1 MAELNLLQG
10 KYDGKLGQT
19 VGAKW
24 KNKATVRSYTKARD
38 PKTAEQLNNR
48 SRWSQMLNVYRVVK
62 PHIEKYVPLD
72 TSKFNLWCAFQNMN
86 ANFMN
91 HATQKTYRNI
101 LIAKGNLATMPDY
114 QAVRNGTNLT
124 VTMPY
129 YDDPLHKGTRWRI
142 VYFSQD
148 EKRMIQYDITT
159 KANIPV
165 GLSPVAN
172 VPWQFVFAYMWWTDG
187 KIVKV
192 SNSLCKGIA

>member
-24 KNKATVRSYTKARD
+24 KNKATVRSYTKAKD

-48 SRWSQMLNVYRVVK
+48 SRWNQLLNVYRVVK

-114 QAVRNGTNLT
+114 TVSRNGTTLT
-124 VTMPY
+124 LNIPY
-129 YDDPLHKGTRWRI
+129 YSDPLHRGTRYRI

-148 EKRMIQYDITT
+148 EKRMVQYDVVTYINEPFKIT
-159 KANIPV
+159 
-165 GLSPVAN
+165 GVAN
-172 VPWQFVFAYMWWTDG
+172 VPWQFVYAYMWWTDG
-187 KIVKV
+187 KTVKV

>member
-24 KNKATVRSYTKARD
+24 KNKATVRSYTKAKD

-48 SRWSQMLNVYRVVK
+48 SRWNQMLNVYRVVK

-114 QAVRNGTNLT
+114 TVTRNGTQLTINL
-124 VTMPY
+124 PY
-129 YDDPLHKGTRWRI
+129 YNDPLHRGTRYRI
-142 VYFSQD
+142 VYFSQN
-148 EKRMIQYDITT
+148 EKRMVQNDIGTYINEPF
-159 KANIPV
+159 KLN
-165 GLSPVAN
+165 GVAN
-172 VPWQFVFAYMWWTDG
+172 VPWQFIFVYMWWTDG
-187 KIVKV
+187 KTVKV